1 MHSDDAGASP
11 APETDDGLVP
21 LSELPKNK
29 TAVITRIRA
38 EGGAF
43 KKFADVGFV
52 KGQGVEVEGRTLFGG
67 LIRVNVMNTSIA
79 MHKEDASHILV
90 KADEAENG
98 QSQP

>member
-1 MHSDDAGASP
+1 MTSVPPGGDDRP
-11 APETDDGLVP
+11 KNDDDSVP

-38 EGGAF
+38 EGGKF

-52 KGQGVEVEGRTLFGG
+52 KGQGVEVEERTLFGG

-90 KADEAENG
+90 KADPAPPAPEN
-98 QSQP
+98 